1 MGRYFPIILLG
12 ALGVG
17 IAYYFYQ
24 NSESSTGSGSS
35 SGSLYDII
43 GGAATNSDPALSPA
57 AAAAGAASGAASVQ
71 DITNLLNENPIYS
84 SGSRSYSGSSGSSY
98 VADVSK
104 KAATVQN
111 QNYQAIDADFV
122 NYINSQL
129 KNIYEEGSA
138 YNFAKVPDNAV
149 AAATIQNTGINN
161 AGKELLSIVNSDNS
175 YQVYDSRG
183 QIVSSGSAGAFQGN
197 VILNTGS
204 SRSSSGSSGSS
215 SSGSSVSSKK
225 LLNVSVSSSGSS
237 KETVPITADKAAAS
251 SAGVY
256 SDKIRGTATI
266 GYKKSSSSGS
276 SGSSSSGSSSS
287 SSGGYAMGGAVRSN
301 TTAGKYTGVK

>member
-1 MGRYFPIILLG
+1 MSANRTKSSRSSSGNIFPVLLLG

-24 NSESSTGSGSS
+24 NSESSFGSGSS

-57 AAAAGAASGAASVQ
+57 AAAAGMGAGSASV
-71 DITNLLNENPIYS
+71 IGTGLSSSS
-84 SGSRSYSGSSGSSY
+84 SGSSSGSSY
-98 VADVSK
+98 VAEVGK
-104 KAATVQN
+104 KAATVQE
-111 QNYQAIDADFV
+111 YQAIDANFV
-122 NYINSQL
+122 NSINSQL
-129 KNIYEEGSA
+129 MNIYGEGSA
-138 YNFAKVPDNAV
+138 YNFVKVPSNAA

-161 AGKELLSIVNSDNS
+161 AGKELLSIVNSDYS

-225 LLNVSVSSSGSS
+225 SLSVSSSGSS
-237 KETVPITADKAAAS
+237 KETVAITADKAAAH

-256 SDKIRGTATI
+256 SDKISGTATI

-276 SGSSSSGSSSS
+276 SGSSSSGK
-287 SSGGYAMGGAVRSN
+287 
-301 TTAGKYTGVK
+301 KYTH

>member
-1 MGRYFPIILLG
+1 MSANRTKSSRSSSGNIFPVLLLG

-24 NSESSTGSGSS
+24 NSESSSGSGSS

-57 AAAAGAASGAASVQ
+57 AAAAGMGAGSASAIGTGLSSS
-71 DITNLLNENPIYS
+71 S
-84 SGSRSYSGSSGSSY
+84 SGSSSFGSSGSSY
-98 VADVSK
+98 VAEVGK

-111 QNYQAIDADFV
+111 YQAIDSDFV
-122 NYINSQL
+122 NSINSQL
-129 KNIYEEGSA
+129 LNIYGEGSA
-138 YNFAKVPDNAV
+138 YNFAKVPSNAV

-161 AGKELLSIVNSDNS
+161 AGKELLSIVNSDYS

-183 QIVSSGSAGAFQGN
+183 QIVSSGSPGAFQGN

-204 SRSSSGSSGSS
+204 SRSSSGSS

-225 LLNVSVSSSGSS
+225 SLSVSSSGSS
-237 KETVPITADKAAAS
+237 KETVSITADKAAAH

-256 SDKIRGTATI
+256 SDKISGTATI

-287 SSGGYAMGGAVRSN
+287 SGGYAMGGAVRSN
-301 TTAGKYTGVK
+301 TTAGKYTG

>member
-1 MGRYFPIILLG
+1 MSANKTKSSRSSSGNIFPVLLLG

-57 AAAAGAASGAASVQ
+57 AAAAGMGAGSASV
-71 DITNLLNENPIYS
+71 IGTGLSSLS
-84 SGSRSYSGSSGSSY
+84 SGSSSGSSY
-98 VADVSK
+98 VAEVGK
-104 KAATVQN
+104 KAATV

-122 NYINSQL
+122 NSINSQL
-129 KNIYEEGSA
+129 MNIYGEGSA
-138 YNFAKVPDNAV
+138 YNFAKVPSNAA

-161 AGKELLSIVNSDNS
+161 AGKDLLSIVNSDYS

-197 VILNTGS
+197 VVLNTGS
-204 SRSSSGSSGSS
+204 SRSSSGSSSSGSS
-215 SSGSSVSSKK
+215 SSSKK
-225 LLNVSVSSSGSS
+225 AITTSGSSSSGSS
-237 KETVPITADKAAAS
+237 KETVAITADKAAAH

-256 SDKIRGTATI
+256 SDKISGSITS
-266 GYKKSSSSGS
+266 KKSSSSGS
-276 SGSSSSGSSSS
+276 SGSSSSGK
-287 SSGGYAMGGAVRSN
+287 
-301 TTAGKYTGVK
+301 KYTH